1 MLSVLVVYEDKDRQR
16 LGPGFFSM
24 GRWLGYELPD
34 RDAEDIFWGEQTKKV
49 YDANR
54 RFGR

>member
-16 LGPGFFSM
+16 LGPGFFRM

-34 RDAEDIFWGEQTKKV
+34 RNAEDIFWGEQTKKV